1 MAEKDSRTVNPP
13 LIAEGLTRSYATRR
27 QGIVSALQGFSL
39 RLEPGDGLGLLGSN
53 GSGKTTAIH
62 LLLGLERPDAG
73 WVRIF
78 GRDPLHREAKRRL
91 GYLPEETA
99 LFPFLSAEE
108 TLGLA
113 ARLHRMERTVRKRR
127 IDEVLTVLGLDQV
140 RRRKVATFS
149 KGMARRLAFG
159 RAVLHSPA
167 LLILDEPTSG
177 LDPEGA
183 ATVFEI
189 LRQVRAAGT
198 AVLFSTH
205 LLREAEEQC
214 TRLTLLS
221 RGRRVR
227 SGTLEE
233 LLGEEEERMSVS
245 GLDVGDRDQLA
256 AWVQDHGGRTEP
268 TDVRRRSLERL
279 FHSLLEEEEDR
290 P

>member
-1 MAEKDSRTVNPP
+1 MAEKDSRTVDPP

-27 QGIVSALQGFSL
+27 QGILTALQGFSL
-39 RLEPGDGLGLLGSN
+39 QLEPGDGLGLLGPN

-62 LLLGLERPDAG
+62 LLLGLEQADAG

-78 GRDPLHREAKRRL
+78 GRDPLHRRARRRL
-91 GYLPEETA
+91 GYLPEETS

-113 ARLHRMERTVRKRR
+113 GRLHRMDRTVRKHR
-127 IDEVLTVLGLDQV
+127 IDEVLDVLGLEKA

-149 KGMARRLAFG
+149 RGMARRLAFG
-159 RAVLHSPA
+159 RAVLHSPP

-183 ATVFEI
+183 ETVFEI
-189 LRQVRAAGT
+189 LHRERAAGT

-214 TRLTLLS
+214 SRLTLLS
-221 RGRRVR
+221 RGRIVR
-227 SGTLEE
+227 SGTLDE
-233 LLGEEEERMSVS
+233 LLGDEEERMSVS
-245 GLDVGDRDQLA
+245 GLDAGDRDQLA
-256 AWVQDHGGRTEP
+256 AWVQDHGGRSEP
-268 TDVRRRSLERL
+268 ADARRRSLERL
-279 FHSLLEEEEDR
+279 FRTLLDEEEDR